1 MKKFLVA
8 FVYTI
13 LSLLVSMNI
22 LQLYYN
28 QEIWREEDYFN
39 AFIHSFIN
47 AMQMTVVVL
56 YIGVPIILLGCVL
69 GELLFRYIILPNKL
83 HFSISLLLYI
93 LLGTGIVFVF
103 GIVLGANTTNIF
115 TIEMMPYMGLTAICS
130 ITFFV
135 SRTMYERK

>member
-1 MKKFLVA
+1 MS
-8 FVYTI
+8 FVFTVF
-13 LSLLVSMNI
+13 SLLISMNI
-22 LQLYYN
+22 LQLYYTK
-28 QEIWREEDYFN
+28 ETFGGEGYFH
-39 AFIHSFIN
+39 IITN
-47 AMQMTVVVL
+47 AMQITVVVV
-56 YIGVPIILLGCVL
+56 YIGVPLVLLGCVL

-83 HFSISLLLYI
+83 HFIISSILYI
-93 LLGTGIVFVF
+93 LLGTGIIFVL